1 MLLKANFFSR
11 TIGSPSIQ
19 LRETSVTPIETPLN
33 DLSES
38 PLESL
43 SIAAS
48 PISLHSIRTKELA
61 LCAIILDE
69 WIKELAAISQEQY
82 IVMMSTT
89 TS

>member
-1 MLLKANFFSR
+1 MVYIA
-11 TIGSPSIQ
+11 GSPSIQ
-19 LRETSVTPIETPLN
+19 LRETSVTPVDTPLN

-38 PLESL
+38 SLDSL
-43 SIAAS
+43 SITSS